1 MFEMIFLTV
10 DTKHVWLIIQR
21 LKGRMLK
28 DQSGFFQ
35 MGEGVE
41 NSRFSWGGNFWKAK
55 RLPTLQMY
63 TYALKLGLP
72 LTQN

>member
-1 MFEMIFLTV
+1 
-10 DTKHVWLIIQR
+10 
-21 LKGRMLK
+21 MLK